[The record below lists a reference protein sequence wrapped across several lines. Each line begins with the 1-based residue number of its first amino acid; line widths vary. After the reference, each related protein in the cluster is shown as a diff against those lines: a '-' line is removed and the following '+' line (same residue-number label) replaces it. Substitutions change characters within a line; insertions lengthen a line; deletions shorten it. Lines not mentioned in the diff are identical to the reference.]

1 MFQSDLFPAGEQL
14 PSMPLAYAIGT
25 RVAALLASGRH
36 LTRTDISGLFAEET
50 GVLDWGGAWTI
61 DDYNSAVEIGAL
73 LWLRDSS
80 RIDLATNVHEAEAR
94 FDWLEAALPPRH
106 VRSEAQ
112 VDLQQFSTPPMLAWL
127 MAKAAAVCAQ
137 DTLLEP
143 SAGNGALAL
152 WGCLQNASLLLNE
165 IDPARRDSLAHVFA
179 KRYADAVLRMI
190 LLNGEFH
197 GDPHPGNVFW
207 MEGNQVGFIDFG
219 SVGFLSG
226 ARRQEIV
233 RLIFAIAN
241 DQIDKVADLLLDW
254 AGNPL
259 VDRAQLAMDLD
270 ELIEEFRGT
279 ALAGIEFSA
288 IFDRV
293 FGLLREYRLV
303 LPPDLAIL
311 LRTLLTAEGFVRSL
325 APDYNIAEETK
336 PIVMQLFAERFS
348 IGAARDHLAKVRSGL
363 LDFSASLPE
372 LIENVASVARSGTI
386 QVSIDPASLNHLTRE
401 EDRSTPV
408 KGPVVAALI
417 VSAALLADQS
427 LLLAGIVLAFAGIA
441 LIPRWN

>member
-1 MFQSDLFPAGEQL
+1 MANVIAYLQPA
-14 PSMPLAYAIGT
+14 
-25 RVAALLASGRH
+25 
-36 LTRTDISGLFAEET
+36 
-50 GVLDWGGAWTI
+50 
-61 DDYNSAVEIGAL
+61 
-73 LWLRDSS
+73 
-80 RIDLATNVHEAEAR
+80 
-94 FDWLEAALPPRH
+94 H
-106 VRSEAQ
+106 VRG
-112 VDLQQFSTPPMLAWL
+112 DG
-127 MAKAAAVCAQ
+127 KRC
-137 DTLLEP
+137 
-143 SAGNGALAL
+143 
-152 WGCLQNASLLLNE
+152 
-165 IDPARRDSLAHVFA
+165 ARREAGQNSKLGRT
-179 KRYADAVLRMI
+179 KC
-190 LLNGEFH
+190 
-197 GDPHPGNVFW
+197 
-207 MEGNQVGFIDFG
+207 
-219 SVGFLSG
+219 
-226 ARRQEIV
+226 RQ
-233 RLIFAIAN
+233 
-241 DQIDKVADLLLDW
+241 
-254 AGNPL
+254 
-259 VDRAQLAMDLD
+259 
-270 ELIEEFRGT
+270 IEEFRGT